1 MFSKKSSGL
10 SLSCSSHFVVW
21 LMSASSFAGDFVS
34 PSKKAFPN
42 SVITI
47 SFLLNSIYF
56 VFSSF
61 GMNVCLVAAVPSPT
75 ILMKHLF

>member
-21 LMSASSFAGDFVS
+21 LMSASNFAGDLVK
-34 PSKKAFPN
+34 PSKNAFPN

-47 SFLLNSIYF
+47 SCLLNSIYF
-56 VFSSF
+56 DFSS
-61 GMNVCLVAAVPSPT
+61 LE
-75 ILMKHLF
+75 